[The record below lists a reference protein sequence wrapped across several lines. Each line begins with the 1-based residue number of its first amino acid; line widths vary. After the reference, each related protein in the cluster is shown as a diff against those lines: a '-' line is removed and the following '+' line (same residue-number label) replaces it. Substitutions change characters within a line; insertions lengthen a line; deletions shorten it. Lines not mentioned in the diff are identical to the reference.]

1 MLQLIQLFHAWDFKI
16 LSRNAR
22 KGATTMHLNLP
33 YNGDKKYHQKQQGQ
47 LLFKITLTPL
57 ALESFQIKK
66 NGTSNR
72 TLKNRRIVS
81 V

>member
-1 MLQLIQLFHAWDFKI
+1 
-16 LSRNAR
+16 
-22 KGATTMHLNLP
+22 MHLNLP